1 MTGEHTINHVVSIL
15 RNEKNNFYSNL
26 DTKVVT
32 NDRIFWKTVK
42 PFISGK
48 VTMHFKINLVEGK
61 KKKKNSCDDQ
71 IVKTFSECTL

>member
-1 MTGEHTINHVVSIL
+1 MK
-15 RNEKNNFYSNL
+15 KNNFYSNL

-32 NDRIFWKTVK
+32 NDGIFSKTVK

-61 KKKKNSCDDQ
+61 KKKILAMTK
-71 IVKTFSECTL
+71 L